1 MKFEDCPYVAI
12 SASFIK
18 IQKIVLVI
26 FDKQLKFG
34 YSEKATQFEKIF
46 HLKFDVTENFKWK
59 IFSNFLAFSEYPNF
73 NTLLLV
79 NNCL

>member
-18 IQKIVLVI
+18 IQKIVLVM

-46 HLKFDVTENFKWK
+46 HFKFDVTE
-59 IFSNFLAFSEYPNF
+59 
-73 NTLLLV
+73 
-79 NNCL
+79 